1 MDASEK
7 NEMKEKEYNRRERER
22 ENQSTNK
29 KWNFIANMQKKTNK
43 QKLIQLIKT
52 ASNIELNRPCYLY
65 KKYVIS

>member
-29 KWNFIANMQKKTNK
+29 KWNFIANMQKKTK
-43 QKLIQLIKT
+43 QTKT
-52 ASNIELNRPCYLY
+52 YTTHKNSI
-65 KKYVIS
+65 